1 MNNTQKMINQD
12 IRYFKKYLHNL
23 DGDIIETQESLIRE
37 LPNKDNQ
44 SAITLYKNLITFY
57 FSEKKN
63 VQKEIIKLRLEK
75 NRNLLH

>member
-1 MNNTQKMINQD
+1 MINQD

-44 SAITLYKNLITFY
+44 SAITLYKI
-57 FSEKKN
+57 
-63 VQKEIIKLRLEK
+63 
-75 NRNLLH
+75 